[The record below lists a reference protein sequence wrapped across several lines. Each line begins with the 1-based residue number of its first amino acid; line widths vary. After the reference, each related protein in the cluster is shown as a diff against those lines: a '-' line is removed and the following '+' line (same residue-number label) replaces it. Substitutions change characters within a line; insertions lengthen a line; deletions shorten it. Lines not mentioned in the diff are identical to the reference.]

1 MKIVATFNPTNIVNI
16 FKKYY
21 SDIEPKAIY
30 KLPDGYLVYAPRILN
45 GTDFNDPYYFVD
57 IQSSLAHL
65 FDMRE
70 RKKFF
75 TALEN
80 GPIWKAGK

>member
-1 MKIVATFNPTNIVNI
+1 MKVTATFNPTRVIAV

-30 KLPDGYLVYAPRILN
+30 KLSDGYLIYAPEITD
-45 GTDFNDPYYFVD
+45 GVDFNDPYYFVNNKA
-57 IQSSLAHL
+57 SNAHA

-70 RKKFF
+70 HQKFF
-75 TALEN
+75 AALKTKPLWES
-80 GPIWKAGK
+80 GE